1 MCSFSDWIRF
11 SRKKSCLFWVD
22 RSSYAGFRLLPCHY
36 TMKEG
41 ERGPFF
47 PKLRVR
53 IKDNNSSPHGKFHRF
68 LFPFSCKFPDLN
80 FASHVLYIYLCG
92 THSEPGLPVAYGD
105 CIVKTSSHVRHM
117 SYHMQRECD
126 VFNLTLLLRINPYR
140 NDQMRITMNVNI
152 S

>member
-1 MCSFSDWIRF
+1 MASRCYLEMLQWIPGLEKFMFHEPFSDWIRF

-22 RSSYAGFRLLPCHY
+22 RSPYAGFRLLPCHF

-80 FASHVLYIYLCG
+80 FASYVLYIYL
-92 THSEPGLPVAYGD
+92 HSEPGLPVILQWWEAHP
-105 CIVKTSSHVRHM
+105 CTSSAPASAVPRM
-117 SYHMQRECD
+117 
-126 VFNLTLLLRINPYR
+126 
-140 NDQMRITMNVNI
+140 I
-152 S
+152 SLSFP

>member
-1 MCSFSDWIRF
+1 MEVTGRRRHCKQLCGGMEIPCKLVFTCSSKNR
-11 SRKKSCLFWVD
+11 
-22 RSSYAGFRLLPCHY
+22 AGFRLLPCHY

-41 ERGPFF
+41 EWGPFF

-80 FASHVLYIYLCG
+80 FASYVLYIYLCG
-92 THSEPGLPVAYGD
+92 THSEPGLPVQQH
-105 CIVKTSSHVRHM
+105 TLSFFHV
-117 SYHMQRECD
+117 S
-126 VFNLTLLLRINPYR
+126 LLR
-140 NDQMRITMNVNI
+140 